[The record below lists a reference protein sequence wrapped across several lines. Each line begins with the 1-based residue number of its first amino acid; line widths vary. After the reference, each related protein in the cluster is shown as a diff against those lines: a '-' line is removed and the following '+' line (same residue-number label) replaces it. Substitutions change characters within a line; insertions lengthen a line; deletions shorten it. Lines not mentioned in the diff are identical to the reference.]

1 MSLEALRGYVVSR
14 KEKKAMYERALDAR
28 KRIKQQQTLF
38 KMIRVAAYWT
48 SKADTQGKPIV
59 GQASSYELRQ
69 KAAFARWKNIS
80 ILARC

>member
-48 SKADTQGKPIV
+48 SKATLNDT
-59 GQASSYELRQ
+59 
-69 KAAFARWKNIS
+69 
-80 ILARC
+80 